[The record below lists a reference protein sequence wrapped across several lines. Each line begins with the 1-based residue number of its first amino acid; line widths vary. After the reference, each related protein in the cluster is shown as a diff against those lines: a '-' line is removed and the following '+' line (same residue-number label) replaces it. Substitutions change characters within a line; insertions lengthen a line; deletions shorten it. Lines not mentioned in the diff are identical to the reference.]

1 MRMKMKKMKILF
13 NLICYLLF
21 IGIKEFKMEKLI
33 IHKILN
39 KLQVEGLRKVKAEL
53 VKLLN
58 L

>member
-1 MRMKMKKMKILF
+1 MKKMKILF